1 MIWNKLKPI
10 LIGMAFLV
18 GSAAMADD
26 MKTKTYCIGRFLID
40 VPEVFDRIE
49 LGSLVR
55 GGSFER
61 IGAGTPEDAERMT
74 RERVRTLK
82 NGEVKGQS
90 LPKIFGAF
98 EYVDDIGIIEIWDD
112 LSIFD
117 MPPTEPWSNETY
129 VHSHGVIYRVFNA
142 SDKETEAEKRESLIA
157 IAKAIRPRAPDE
169 IPAGPGLCA
178 SNDTYID
185 LPVGADAYSAT
196 ITAPEIA
203 SLKFSI
209 LERGAED
216 KGYISDSGYKGRTRR
231 TKIADM
237 PGIEI
242 QFRNN
247 EGNEYGAIVSNLDA
261 QGRNGAELRVE
272 LRIYDRSRLPG
283 SIGTPDTLWDNVT
296 NSLRRKD

>member
-26 MKTKTYCIGRFLID
+26 MKTKTYCIGRFLVD

-74 RERVRTLK
+74 RERVSVLERGEFRENNVKQAFRDVIVL
-82 NGEVKGQS
+82 NGTTVIS
-90 LPKIFGAF
+90 RRNS
-98 EYVDDIGIIEIWDD
+98 
-112 LSIFD
+112 LSI
-117 MPPTEPWSNETY
+117 PNYESPVWTNETY

-157 IAKAIRPRAPDE
+157 IAEAIRPRAPDE
-169 IPAGPGLCA
+169 IPEGPGLCA

-216 KGYISDSGYKGRTRR
+216 KGYISDSGYEGRTRR

-283 SIGTPDTLWDNVT
+283 SIGKPDTLWDNVT